1 MDATQ
6 WNGYQ
11 IVANRARAVCYTT
24 RQQIFRIKTEA
35 AVNKLVQTSQEQIF
49 GMEKLREDQQM
60 LGKVG
65 GWKRQS
71 FTCLNR
77 NSYGLRIL
85 QLTFWTIKFQITEDT
100 LHKVDATQH
109 EMLLRHE
116 KMKSSQVEME
126 QHIVKNLKWVS
137 FWLLLS

>member
-1 MDATQ
+1 MHDERDTCLNLHFHFITTGECTSKMDATQ

-60 LGKVG
+60 LGKVSG
-65 GWKRQS
+65 
-71 FTCLNR
+71 
-77 NSYGLRIL
+77 
-85 QLTFWTIKFQITEDT
+85 
-100 LHKVDATQH
+100 
-109 EMLLRHE
+109 
-116 KMKSSQVEME
+116 
-126 QHIVKNLKWVS
+126 
-137 FWLLLS
+137 